1 MKMKFNKVLALA
13 PHTDDIEIGCGGLL
27 SKLKSTAHIDAIAFT
42 EAQPL
47 STGSPVDEFKESMKI
62 VNATTKFMN
71 LKPRIMN
78 EQRQII
84 LDMLWKLNNEVKYD
98 LVLCPSSSD
107 MHQDHQVIYNECFR
121 AFKTTTIFGYELLW
135 NTRSFKTDIFVA
147 LKEEHLNEKFNMIDC
162 YKTQGERIFMSKD
175 YVFDIART
183 RGLQVGCKYAEAYE
197 AIRIVDS
204 L

>member
-1 MKMKFNKVLALA
+1 MKFNKVLALA

-27 SKLKSTAHIDAIAFT
+27 SKLKDTAHIDAIAFT

-47 STGSPVDEFKESMKI
+47 SIGSPVEEFKESMNI
-62 VNATTKFMN
+62 VNATTKFIN
-71 LKPRIMN
+71 LKPRILN

>member
-1 MKMKFNKVLALA
+1 
-13 PHTDDIEIGCGGLL
+13 
-27 SKLKSTAHIDAIAFT
+27 
-42 EAQPL
+42 
-47 STGSPVDEFKESMKI
+47 
-62 VNATTKFMN
+62 
-71 LKPRIMN
+71 
-78 EQRQII
+78 
-84 LDMLWKLNNEVKYD
+84 
-98 LVLCPSSSD
+98 
-107 MHQDHQVIYNECFR
+107 
-121 AFKTTTIFGYELLW
+121 
-135 NTRSFKTDIFVA
+135 VA